1 MIIANTKTK
10 AKEKKTTKL
19 ECTKLTIN
27 KQSYRDT
34 EAAEGL
40 TCKVQC
46 RSIRLG
52 SELFSCKFVAD
63 DRCFA
68 EKQSVELYLPRDGGA
83 ATVTQQHIT
92 AVIWLAVITAVIWLA
107 VITAVIWLAVITA
120 VIWLA
125 VITAVIW
132 LAVITA
138 VIWLAVITAV
148 IWLAVITAV
157 IWLAVITA
165 VIWLAVTAACRHVH
179 VRRQRR
185 SSCGRC
191 CRQALLMQWVIV
203 ERYCLVWITLCLLLL
218 VVVSNLLAGNCGTRL
233 LLLLLDSSQ
242 TL

>member
-46 RSIRLG
+46 RSIRLR

-83 ATVTQQHIT
+83 ATVTQQH
-92 AVIWLAVITAVIWLA
+92 
-107 VITAVIWLAVITA
+107 
-120 VIWLA
+120 
-125 VITAVIW
+125 
-132 LAVITA
+132 
-138 VIWLAVITAV
+138 ITAV